1 MCGHFLVLKNIELEW
16 HLHSFGEDNGFGQR
30 VPRDSADM
38 VPGIYVVLG
47 NGMCKNQSIPLRPM
61 LIAMDIA
68 TESVTDEKRK
78 TATEDTF
85 TPQHSTPRLRRECTF
100 PKSQK
105 LGYFPTDR

>member
-1 MCGHFLVLKNIELEW
+1 
-16 HLHSFGEDNGFGQR
+16 
-30 VPRDSADM
+30 
-38 VPGIYVVLG
+38 
-47 NGMCKNQSIPLRPM
+47 
-61 LIAMDIA
+61 MDIA